1 MTTEDKT
8 PFGTQEENVSQE
20 PFGTQ
25 EGQTVQEPFGAQDEQ
40 TVQPPLEAQT
50 GQSVQEPF
58 GAQGGQTVQEPF
70 GAQGGQTVQEP
81 FGAQGWQTVQEPF
94 GAQNGQTAYEPFGAP
109 GAQGFQ
115 QSSPVEGPQAGGQ
128 EQFFQNQAPQV
139 ENNPFYQQ
147 GNPQAFQSQWN
158 VQPKPKRGWTK
169 IVVFSLLALLLGGL
183 IGGGAGY
190 FWGNSSKPQA
200 DAKRTKRLDR
210 ASEEAKKTKKGFI
223 TEKDEVVFTW
233 TLKDLAALSYSN
245 KDGYGLTADQIVD
258 TYGLATSVDYEKNG
272 MTLTW
277 DRAKNASHQNIY
289 FRFEKVDGNYYLKSV
304 EAFNLEEVYASED
317 DEVEDEYTSK
327 DHEMRTKEFK
337 DLKKGDK
344 ETGKGGTSLL
354 EVLKKHKQNVKIG
367 TETKST
373 ADGEEYDSTRVVAK
387 INLKVGDDYKTL
399 RFLAQ
404 PDGDF
409 LYIGPERF

>member
-8 PFGTQEENVSQE
+8 

-40 TVQPPLEAQT
+40 TVQQHLEAQT

-58 GAQGGQTVQEPF
+58 GAQGG
-70 GAQGGQTVQEP
+70 
-81 FGAQGWQTVQEPF
+81 QTVQEPF

-115 QSSPVEGPQAGGQ
+115 QASPVGRPQAGGQ

-158 VQPKPKRGWTK
+158 VQPKPKRGLTK
-169 IVVFSLLALLLGGL
+169 FVVFSLLALLLGGL

-200 DAKRTKRLDR
+200 DANRTKRLER
-210 ASEEAKKTKKGFI
+210 ANEEAKKIKNSFI
-223 TEKDEVVFTW
+223 TEKKEAVFTW
-233 TLKDLAALSYSN
+233 TLKDLGSLSYTN
-245 KDGYGLTADQIVD
+245 KDGYGLTADQIVE
-258 TYGLATSVDYEKNG
+258 TYGLASSVEYDKNSL
-272 MTLTW
+272 TLYW
-277 DRAKNASHQNIY
+277 DRAKNAEHQNVY
-289 FRFEKVDGNYYLKSV
+289 FRFEKVDGNYYLKTV
-304 EAFNLEEVYASED
+304 EAYDLEEFHA
-317 DEVEDEYTSK
+317 DEEDEDEETSA
-327 DHEMRTKEFK
+327 DYELSTKEFK
-337 DLKKGDK
+337 NLKTGDK
-344 ETGKGGTSLL
+344 KTGRGGTSLS
-354 EVLKKHKQNVKIG
+354 EVLKKRKSSAVRIG
-367 TETKST
+367 TETKAT
-373 ADGEEYDSTRVVAK
+373 ADGEEYDSTRVIATV
-387 INLKVGDDYKTL
+387 NFKVGDDYKTL

>member
-8 PFGTQEENVSQE
+8 

-50 GQSVQEPF
+50 E
-58 GAQGGQTVQEPF
+58 QTVQEPF
-70 GAQGGQTVQEP
+70 GAQGGQTVQ
-81 FGAQGWQTVQEPF
+81 GPF

-115 QSSPVEGPQAGGQ
+115 QASPVERPQAGGQ

-169 IVVFSLLALLLGGL
+169 FVVFSLLALLLGGL

-200 DAKRTKRLDR
+200 DANRTKRLER
-210 ASEEAKKTKKGFI
+210 ANEEAKKIKNSFI
-223 TEKDEVVFTW
+223 TEKKETVFTW
-233 TLKDLAALSYSN
+233 TLKDLGSLSYTN
-245 KDGYGLTADQIVD
+245 KDGYGLTADQIVE
-258 TYGLATSVDYEKNG
+258 TYGLASSVEYDKNSL
-272 MTLTW
+272 TLYW
-277 DRAKNASHQNIY
+277 DRAKNAEHQNVY
-289 FRFEKVDGNYYLKSV
+289 FRFEKVDGNYYLKTV
-304 EAFNLEEVYASED
+304 EAYDLEEFHA
-317 DEVEDEYTSK
+317 DEEDEDEETSA
-327 DHEMRTKEFK
+327 DYELSTKEFK
-337 DLKKGDK
+337 NLKTGDK
-344 ETGKGGTSLL
+344 KTGRGGTSLS
-354 EVLKKHKQNVKIG
+354 EVLKKRKSSAVRIG
-367 TETKST
+367 TETKAT
-373 ADGEEYDSTRVVAK
+373 ADGEEYDSTRVIATV
-387 INLKVGDDYKTL
+387 NFKVGDDYKTL

>member
-8 PFGTQEENVSQE
+8 

-25 EGQTVQEPFGAQDEQ
+25 EGQTVQEPFGAQEGQTVQEPFGAQNEQ

-58 GAQGGQTVQEPF
+58 GAQVG
-70 GAQGGQTVQEP
+70 
-81 FGAQGWQTVQEPF
+81 QTVQEPF

-109 GAQGFQ
+109 GAQAFQ

-128 EQFFQNQAPQV
+128 GQFFQNQAPQV

-147 GNPQAFQSQWN
+147 GNPQDFQSQWN

-169 IVVFSLLALLLGGL
+169 IVVFSLLALVLGGL

-200 DAKRTKRLDR
+200 DANRTKRLEL
-210 ASEEAKKTKKGFI
+210 ANEEAKKVKNSFI
-223 TEKDEVVFTW
+223 TEKKETVFTW
-233 TLKDLAALSYSN
+233 TLKDLATLSYTN
-245 KDGYGLTADQIVD
+245 KDGYGLTADQIVE
-258 TYGLATSVDYEKNG
+258 TYGLASSVEYDKNSL
-272 MTLTW
+272 TLYW
-277 DRAKNASHQNIY
+277 DRAKNAEHQNVY
-289 FRFEKVDGNYYLKSV
+289 FRFEKVDGNYYLKTV
-304 EAFNLEEVYASED
+304 EAFDLEEFYED
-317 DEVEDEYTSK
+317 DEDEDTSA
-327 DHEMRTKEFK
+327 DRELSTKEFK
-337 DLKKGDK
+337 NLKTGDK
-344 ETGKGGTSLL
+344 KTGEGGTSLS
-354 EVLKKHKQNVKIG
+354 EVLKKHKSNVVRIG
-367 TETKST
+367 TETKMT
-373 ADGEEYDSTRVVAK
+373 EDGEKYDSTRVIATV
-387 INLKVGDDYKTL
+387 NFKVGDDYKTL

-409 LYIGPERF
+409 LYIGPERY

>member
-25 EGQTVQEPFGAQDEQ
+25 EGQTVQEPFGAQEEQ
-40 TVQPPLEAQT
+40 TVQQPLEAQT
-50 GQSVQEPF
+50 GQN
-58 GAQGGQTVQEPF
+58 
-70 GAQGGQTVQEP
+70 
-81 FGAQGWQTVQEPF
+81 VQEPF
-94 GAQNGQTAYEPFGAP
+94 GAQNSQTAYEPFGAP
-109 GAQGFQ
+109 GAQAFQ
-115 QSSPVEGPQAGGQ
+115 QASPVEGPQAGGQ

-169 IVVFSLLALLLGGL
+169 FVVYSLLALLLGGL

-200 DAKRTKRLDR
+200 DANRTKRLER
-210 ASEEAKKTKKGFI
+210 ANEEAKKIKNSFI
-223 TEKDEVVFTW
+223 TDKKEAVFTW
-233 TLKDLAALSYSN
+233 TLKDLGSLSYTN

-258 TYGLATSVDYEKNG
+258 TYGLASSVEYDKNSL
-272 MTLTW
+272 TLYW
-277 DRAKNASHQNIY
+277 DRAKNAEHQNVY
-289 FRFEKVDGNYYLKSV
+289 FRFEKVDGNYYLKTV
-304 EAFNLEEVYASED
+304 EAYDLEEFYADEED
-317 DEVEDEYTSK
+317 DEDEDTSA
-327 DHEMRTKEFK
+327 DRELSTKEFK
-337 DLKKGDK
+337 NLKTGDK
-344 ETGKGGTSLL
+344 KTGKGGTSLS
-354 EVLKKHKQNVKIG
+354 EVLKKRKSSAVRIG
-367 TETKST
+367 TETKAT
-373 ADGEEYDSTRVVAK
+373 ADGEEYDSTRVIATV
-387 INLKVGDDYKTL
+387 NFKVGDDYETL

-409 LYIGPERF
+409 LYIGPERY

>member
-8 PFGTQEENVSQE
+8 

-25 EGQTVQEPFGAQDEQ
+25 EGQTVQEPFGTQAEQ

-58 GAQGGQTVQEPF
+58 GVQGGQTVQEPF
-70 GAQGGQTVQEP
+70 GVQD
-81 FGAQGWQTVQEPF
+81 
-94 GAQNGQTAYEPFGAP
+94 GQTAYEPFGVQ
-109 GAQGFQ
+109 GAQAFQ
-115 QSSPVEGPQAGGQ
+115 QYSPVEGPQAVGQ
-128 EQFFQNQAPQV
+128 EQYFQNQAPQV

-147 GNPQAFQSQWN
+147 GSPQAFQSQWN

-169 IVVFSLLALLLGGL
+169 IVAFSLLALVLGGL

-210 ASEEAKKTKKGFI
+210 ASEEAKKTKKGFT

-233 TLKDLAALSYSN
+233 TLKDLATLSYSN

-258 TYGLATSVDYEKNG
+258 TYGLATSVEYEKKG

-289 FRFEKVDGNYYLKSV
+289 FKFEKVDGNYYLKSV

-317 DEVEDEYTSK
+317 DEDEDTSNER
-327 DHEMRTKEFK
+327 EMSTKEFK

-344 ETGKGGTSLL
+344 KTGKGGTSLL
-354 EVLKKHKQNVKIG
+354 EVLKKHKQNVQIG
-367 TETKST
+367 TETKIT

>member
-25 EGQTVQEPFGAQDEQ
+25 EGQTVQEPFGAQEEQ
-40 TVQPPLEAQT
+40 TVQQPLEAQT
-50 GQSVQEPF
+50 
-58 GAQGGQTVQEPF
+58 GQTVQEPF

-81 FGAQGWQTVQEPF
+81 FGAQ
-94 GAQNGQTAYEPFGAP
+94 NSQTAYEPFGAP
-109 GAQGFQ
+109 GAQAFQ

-128 EQFFQNQAPQV
+128 GQFFQNQAPQV

-169 IVVFSLLALLLGGL
+169 IVVFSLLALVLGGL

-200 DAKRTKRLDR
+200 DANRTKRLEL
-210 ASEEAKKTKKGFI
+210 ANEEARKVKNSFI
-223 TEKDEVVFTW
+223 TEKKETVFTW
-233 TLKDLAALSYSN
+233 TLKDLATLSYTN
-245 KDGYGLTADQIVD
+245 KDGYGLTADQIVE
-258 TYGLATSVDYEKNG
+258 TYGLASSVEYDKNSL
-272 MTLTW
+272 TLYW
-277 DRAKNASHQNIY
+277 DRAKNAEHQNVY
-289 FRFEKVDGNYYLKSV
+289 FRFEKVDGNYYLKTV
-304 EAFNLEEVYASED
+304 EAFDLEEFYAD
-317 DEVEDEYTSK
+317 DEDEDTSA
-327 DHEMRTKEFK
+327 DRELSTKEFK
-337 DLKKGDK
+337 NLKTGDK
-344 ETGKGGTSLL
+344 KTGEGGTSLS
-354 EVLKKHKQNVKIG
+354 EVLKKHKSNVVRIG
-367 TETKST
+367 TETKMT
-373 ADGEEYDSTRVVAK
+373 EDGEKYDSTRVIATV
-387 INLKVGDDYKTL
+387 NFKVGDDYKTL

-409 LYIGPERF
+409 LYIGPERY

>member
-25 EGQTVQEPFGAQDEQ
+25 EGQTVQEPFGAQEEQ
-40 TVQPPLEAQT
+40 TVQQPLEAQT
-50 GQSVQEPF
+50 GQN
-58 GAQGGQTVQEPF
+58 
-70 GAQGGQTVQEP
+70 
-81 FGAQGWQTVQEPF
+81 VQEPF
-94 GAQNGQTAYEPFGAP
+94 GAQNSQTAYEPFGAP
-109 GAQGFQ
+109 GAQAFQ
-115 QSSPVEGPQAGGQ
+115 QASPVEGPQAGGQ

-169 IVVFSLLALLLGGL
+169 IVVFSLLALVLGGL

-200 DAKRTKRLDR
+200 DANRTKRLER
-210 ASEEAKKTKKGFI
+210 ANEEAKKIKNSFI
-223 TEKDEVVFTW
+223 TDKKEAVFTW
-233 TLKDLAALSYSN
+233 TLKDLGSLSYTN

-258 TYGLATSVDYEKNG
+258 TYGLASSVEYDKNSL
-272 MTLTW
+272 TLYW
-277 DRAKNASHQNIY
+277 DRAKNAEHQNVY
-289 FRFEKVDGNYYLKSV
+289 FRFEKVDGNYYLKTV
-304 EAFNLEEVYASED
+304 EAYDLEEFYADEED
-317 DEVEDEYTSK
+317 DEDEDTSA
-327 DHEMRTKEFK
+327 DRELSTKEFK
-337 DLKKGDK
+337 NLKTGDK
-344 ETGKGGTSLL
+344 KTGKGGTSLS
-354 EVLKKHKQNVKIG
+354 EVLKKRKSSAVRIG
-367 TETKST
+367 TETKAT
-373 ADGEEYDSTRVVAK
+373 ADGEEYDSTRVIATV
-387 INLKVGDDYKTL
+387 NFKVGDDYKTL

>member
-8 PFGTQEENVSQE
+8 

-25 EGQTVQEPFGAQDEQ
+25 EGQTVQEPFGAQEGQTVQEPFGAQNEQ

-70 GAQGGQTVQEP
+70 GAQT
-81 FGAQGWQTVQEPF
+81 
-94 GAQNGQTAYEPFGAP
+94 GQTAYEPFGAP
-109 GAQGFQ
+109 GAQAFQ

-128 EQFFQNQAPQV
+128 GQFFQNQAPQV

-147 GNPQAFQSQWN
+147 GNPQDFQSQWN

-169 IVVFSLLALLLGGL
+169 IVVFSLLALVLGGL

-200 DAKRTKRLDR
+200 DANRTKRLEL
-210 ASEEAKKTKKGFI
+210 ANEEAKKVKNSFI
-223 TEKDEVVFTW
+223 TEKKETVFTW
-233 TLKDLAALSYSN
+233 TLKDLATLSYTN
-245 KDGYGLTADQIVD
+245 KDGYGLTADQIVE
-258 TYGLATSVDYEKNG
+258 TYGLASSVEYDKNSL
-272 MTLTW
+272 TLYW
-277 DRAKNASHQNIY
+277 DRAKNAEHQNVY
-289 FRFEKVDGNYYLKSV
+289 FRFEKVDGNYYLKTV
-304 EAFNLEEVYASED
+304 EAFDLEEFYED
-317 DEVEDEYTSK
+317 DEDEDTSA
-327 DHEMRTKEFK
+327 DRELSTKEFK
-337 DLKKGDK
+337 NLKTGDK
-344 ETGKGGTSLL
+344 KTGEGGTSLS
-354 EVLKKHKQNVKIG
+354 EVLKKHKSNVVRIG
-367 TETKST
+367 TETKMT
-373 ADGEEYDSTRVVAK
+373 EDGEKYDSTRVIATV
-387 INLKVGDDYKTL
+387 NFKVGDDYKTL

-409 LYIGPERF
+409 LYIGPERY

>member
-25 EGQTVQEPFGAQDEQ
+25 EGQTVQEPFGAQEEQ
-40 TVQPPLEAQT
+40 TVQQPLEAQT
-50 GQSVQEPF
+50 
-58 GAQGGQTVQEPF
+58 GQTVQEPF
-70 GAQGGQTVQEP
+70 GAQT
-81 FGAQGWQTVQEPF
+81 
-94 GAQNGQTAYEPFGAP
+94 GQTAYEPFGAP
-109 GAQGFQ
+109 GAQAFQ

-128 EQFFQNQAPQV
+128 GQFFQNQAPQV

-190 FWGNSSKPQA
+190 FWGHSSKPQA
-200 DAKRTKRLDR
+200 DANRTKRLEL
-210 ASEEAKKTKKGFI
+210 ANEEAKKVKNSFI
-223 TEKDEVVFTW
+223 TEKKETVFTW
-233 TLKDLAALSYSN
+233 TLKDLATLSYTN
-245 KDGYGLTADQIVD
+245 KDGYGLTADQIVE
-258 TYGLATSVDYEKNG
+258 TYGLASSVEYEKKG

-317 DEVEDEYTSK
+317 DEDEDTST
-327 DHEMRTKEFK
+327 DREMSTKEFK

-344 ETGKGGTSLL
+344 KTGKGGTSLL
-354 EVLKKHKQNVKIG
+354 EVLKKHKQNVQIG
-367 TETKST
+367 TETKIT

>member
-8 PFGTQEENVSQE
+8 

-70 GAQGGQTVQEP
+70 GAQ
-81 FGAQGWQTVQEPF
+81 
-94 GAQNGQTAYEPFGAP
+94 NGQTAYEPFGAP
-109 GAQGFQ
+109 GAQAFQ
-115 QSSPVEGPQAGGQ
+115 QASPVEGPQGGGQ
-128 EQFFQNQAPQV
+128 GQFFQNQAPQV

-169 IVVFSLLALLLGGL
+169 FVVFSLLALLLGGL

-200 DAKRTKRLDR
+200 DANRTKRLER
-210 ASEEAKKTKKGFI
+210 ANEEAKKVKNSFI
-223 TEKDEVVFTW
+223 TEKKETVFTW
-233 TLKDLAALSYSN
+233 TLKDLATLSYTN
-245 KDGYGLTADQIVD
+245 KDGYGLTADQIVE
-258 TYGLATSVDYEKNG
+258 TYGLASSVEYDKNSL
-272 MTLTW
+272 TLYW
-277 DRAKNASHQNIY
+277 DRAKNAEHQNVY
-289 FRFEKVDGNYYLKSV
+289 FRFEKVDGNYYLKTV
-304 EAFNLEEVYASED
+304 EAYDLQEFYADED
-317 DEVEDEYTSK
+317 DEDEDTSA
-327 DHEMRTKEFK
+327 DRELSTKEFK
-337 DLKKGDK
+337 NLKTGDK
-344 ETGKGGTSLL
+344 KTGEGGTSLS
-354 EVLKKHKQNVKIG
+354 EILKKHKLSVVRIG
-367 TETKST
+367 TETKMT
-373 ADGEEYDSTRVVAK
+373 EDGEKYDSTRVIATVSF
-387 INLKVGDDYKTL
+387 KVGDDYKTL
-399 RFLAQ
+399 RFVAQ

-409 LYIGPERF
+409 LYIGPERY

>member
-25 EGQTVQEPFGAQDEQ
+25 EGQTVQEPFGAQEEQ
-40 TVQPPLEAQT
+40 TVQQPLEAQT
-50 GQSVQEPF
+50 
-58 GAQGGQTVQEPF
+58 GQTVQEPF
-70 GAQGGQTVQEP
+70 GAQT
-81 FGAQGWQTVQEPF
+81 
-94 GAQNGQTAYEPFGAP
+94 GQTAYEPFGAP
-109 GAQGFQ
+109 GAQAFQ

-128 EQFFQNQAPQV
+128 GQFFQNQAPQV

-169 IVVFSLLALLLGGL
+169 FVVFSLLALLLGGL

-327 DHEMRTKEFK
+327 DHEMSTKEFK

-367 TETKST
+367 TETKFT

>member
-8 PFGTQEENVSQE
+8 PFGTQEGQTVQE

-25 EGQTVQEPFGAQDEQ
+25 EGQTVQEPFGAQAEQ
-40 TVQPPLEAQT
+40 TVHPPLEAQT

-58 GAQGGQTVQEPF
+58 GAQGGQTVQ
-70 GAQGGQTVQEP
+70 G
-81 FGAQGWQTVQEPF
+81 PF

-109 GAQGFQ
+109 GAQAFQ

-128 EQFFQNQAPQV
+128 GQFFQNQAPQV

-169 IVVFSLLALLLGGL
+169 IVVFSLLALVLGGL

-200 DAKRTKRLDR
+200 DANRTKRLEL
-210 ASEEAKKTKKGFI
+210 ANEEAKKVKNSFI
-223 TEKDEVVFTW
+223 TEKKETVFTW
-233 TLKDLAALSYSN
+233 TLKDLATLSYTN
-245 KDGYGLTADQIVD
+245 KDGYGLTADQIVE
-258 TYGLATSVDYEKNG
+258 TYGLASSVEYDKNSL
-272 MTLTW
+272 TLYW
-277 DRAKNASHQNIY
+277 DRAKNAEHQNVY
-289 FRFEKVDGNYYLKSV
+289 FRFEKVDGNYYLKTV
-304 EAFNLEEVYASED
+304 EAFDLEEFYADEED
-317 DEVEDEYTSK
+317 DEDTSA
-327 DHEMRTKEFK
+327 DRELSTKEFK
-337 DLKKGDK
+337 NLKTGDK
-344 ETGKGGTSLL
+344 KTGEGGTSLS
-354 EVLKKHKQNVKIG
+354 EVLKKHKSNVVRIG
-367 TETKST
+367 TETKMT
-373 ADGEEYDSTRVVAK
+373 EDGEKYDSTRVIATV
-387 INLKVGDDYKTL
+387 NFKVGDDYKTL

-409 LYIGPERF
+409 LYIGPERY

>member
-25 EGQTVQEPFGAQDEQ
+25 EGQTVQEPFGAQEEQ
-40 TVQPPLEAQT
+40 TVQQPLEAQT
-50 GQSVQEPF
+50 GQN
-58 GAQGGQTVQEPF
+58 
-70 GAQGGQTVQEP
+70 
-81 FGAQGWQTVQEPF
+81 VQEPF
-94 GAQNGQTAYEPFGAP
+94 GAQNSQTAYEPFGAP
-109 GAQGFQ
+109 GAQAFQ
-115 QSSPVEGPQAGGQ
+115 QASPVEGPQAEGQ
-128 EQFFQNQAPQV
+128 EHFFQNQAPQV

-169 IVVFSLLALLLGGL
+169 FVVFSLLALLLGGL

-200 DAKRTKRLDR
+200 DANRTKRLER
-210 ASEEAKKTKKGFI
+210 ANEEAKKIKNSFI
-223 TEKDEVVFTW
+223 TDKKEAVFTW
-233 TLKDLAALSYSN
+233 TLKDLGSLSYTN

-258 TYGLATSVDYEKNG
+258 TYGLASSVEYDKNSL
-272 MTLTW
+272 TLYW
-277 DRAKNASHQNIY
+277 DRAKNAEHQNVY
-289 FRFEKVDGNYYLKSV
+289 FRFEKVDGNYYLKTV
-304 EAFNLEEVYASED
+304 EAYDLEEFHA
-317 DEVEDEYTSK
+317 DEEDEDEDEDKETSA
-327 DHEMRTKEFK
+327 DYELSTKEFK
-337 DLKKGDK
+337 NLKTGDK
-344 ETGKGGTSLL
+344 KTGKGGTSLS
-354 EVLKKHKQNVKIG
+354 EVLKKRKSSAVRIG
-367 TETKST
+367 TETKTT
-373 ADGEEYDSTRVVAK
+373 ADGEEYDSTRVIATV
-387 INLKVGDDYKTL
+387 NFKVGDDYKTL

>member
-8 PFGTQEENVSQE
+8 

-25 EGQTVQEPFGAQDEQ
+25 EGQTVQEPFGAQEGQTVQEPFGAQNEQ

-70 GAQGGQTVQEP
+70 GAQ
-81 FGAQGWQTVQEPF
+81 
-94 GAQNGQTAYEPFGAP
+94 NGQTAYEPFGAP
-109 GAQGFQ
+109 GAQAFQ

-128 EQFFQNQAPQV
+128 GQFFQNQAPQV

-169 IVVFSLLALLLGGL
+169 IVVFSLLALVLGGL

-200 DAKRTKRLDR
+200 DANRTKRLEL
-210 ASEEAKKTKKGFI
+210 ANEEARKVKNSFI
-223 TEKDEVVFTW
+223 TEKKETVFTW
-233 TLKDLAALSYSN
+233 TLKDLATLSYTN
-245 KDGYGLTADQIVD
+245 KDGYGLTADQIVE
-258 TYGLATSVDYEKNG
+258 TYGLASSVEYDKNSL
-272 MTLTW
+272 TLYW
-277 DRAKNASHQNIY
+277 DRAKNAEHQNVY
-289 FRFEKVDGNYYLKSV
+289 FRFEKVDGNYYLKTV
-304 EAFNLEEVYASED
+304 EAFDLEEFYAD
-317 DEVEDEYTSK
+317 DEDEDTSA
-327 DHEMRTKEFK
+327 DRELSTKEFK
-337 DLKKGDK
+337 NLKTGDK
-344 ETGKGGTSLL
+344 KTGEGGTSLS
-354 EVLKKHKQNVKIG
+354 EVLKKHKSNVVRIG
-367 TETKST
+367 TETKMT
-373 ADGEEYDSTRVVAK
+373 EDGEKYDSTRVIATV
-387 INLKVGDDYKTL
+387 NFKVGDDYKTL

-409 LYIGPERF
+409 LYIGPERY

>member
-25 EGQTVQEPFGAQDEQ
+25 EGQTVQGPFGAQEEQ
-40 TVQPPLEAQT
+40 TVQQPLEAQT
-50 GQSVQEPF
+50 GQN
-58 GAQGGQTVQEPF
+58 
-70 GAQGGQTVQEP
+70 
-81 FGAQGWQTVQEPF
+81 VQEPF
-94 GAQNGQTAYEPFGAP
+94 GAQNSQTAYEPFGAP
-109 GAQGFQ
+109 GAQAFQ
-115 QSSPVEGPQAGGQ
+115 QASPVEGPQAGGQ

-139 ENNPFYQQ
+139 ENNLFYQQ

-169 IVVFSLLALLLGGL
+169 FVVFSLLALLLGGL

-200 DAKRTKRLDR
+200 DANRTKRLER
-210 ASEEAKKTKKGFI
+210 ANEEAKKIKNSFI
-223 TEKDEVVFTW
+223 TDKKEAVFTW
-233 TLKDLAALSYSN
+233 TLKDLGSLSYTN
-245 KDGYGLTADQIVD
+245 KDGYGLTADQIVE
-258 TYGLATSVDYEKNG
+258 TYGLASSVEYDKNSL
-272 MTLTW
+272 TLYW
-277 DRAKNASHQNIY
+277 DRAKNAEHQNVY
-289 FRFEKVDGNYYLKSV
+289 FRFEKVDGNYYLKTV
-304 EAFNLEEVYASED
+304 EAFDLEEFYADEED
-317 DEVEDEYTSK
+317 DEDEDTSK
-327 DHEMRTKEFK
+327 DREMSTKEFK

-354 EVLKKHKQNVKIG
+354 EVLKKHKTSVKIG
-367 TETKST
+367 TETKIT
-373 ADGEEYDSTRVVAK
+373 ADGEEYDSTRVIAR

>member
-25 EGQTVQEPFGAQDEQ
+25 EGQTVQEPFGAQEEQ
-40 TVQPPLEAQT
+40 TVQQPLEAQT
-50 GQSVQEPF
+50 G
-58 GAQGGQTVQEPF
+58 
-70 GAQGGQTVQEP
+70 
-81 FGAQGWQTVQEPF
+81 QTVQEPF

-109 GAQGFQ
+109 GAQAFQ
-115 QSSPVEGPQAGGQ
+115 QASPVEGPQAGGQ

-169 IVVFSLLALLLGGL
+169 FVVFSLLALLLGGL

-200 DAKRTKRLDR
+200 DANRTKRLER
-210 ASEEAKKTKKGFI
+210 ANEEAKKIKNSFI
-223 TEKDEVVFTW
+223 TDKKEAVFTW
-233 TLKDLAALSYSN
+233 TLKDLGSLSYTN
-245 KDGYGLTADQIVD
+245 KDGYGLTADQIVE
-258 TYGLATSVDYEKNG
+258 TYGLASSVEYDKNSL
-272 MTLTW
+272 TLYW
-277 DRAKNASHQNIY
+277 DRAKNAEHQNVY
-289 FRFEKVDGNYYLKSV
+289 FRFEKVDGNYYLKTV
-304 EAFNLEEVYASED
+304 EAFDLEEFYADEED
-317 DEVEDEYTSK
+317 DEDTSA
-327 DHEMRTKEFK
+327 DRELSTKEFK
-337 DLKKGDK
+337 NLKTGDK
-344 ETGKGGTSLL
+344 KTGKGGTSLS
-354 EVLKKHKQNVKIG
+354 EVLKKRKSSAVRIG
-367 TETKST
+367 TETKAT
-373 ADGEEYDSTRVVAK
+373 AEGEEYDSTRVIATV
-387 INLKVGDDYKTL
+387 NFKVGDDYKTL

>member
-25 EGQTVQEPFGAQDEQ
+25 EGQTVQEPFGAQEEQ
-40 TVQPPLEAQT
+40 TVQQPLEAQT
-50 GQSVQEPF
+50 
-58 GAQGGQTVQEPF
+58 GQTVQEPF
-70 GAQGGQTVQEP
+70 GAQ
-81 FGAQGWQTVQEPF
+81 
-94 GAQNGQTAYEPFGAP
+94 NSQTAYEPFGAP
-109 GAQGFQ
+109 GAQAFQ
-115 QSSPVEGPQAGGQ
+115 QASPVEGPQAEGQ

-169 IVVFSLLALLLGGL
+169 FVVFSLLALLLGGL

-200 DAKRTKRLDR
+200 DANRTKRLER
-210 ASEEAKKTKKGFI
+210 ANEEAKKIKNSFI
-223 TEKDEVVFTW
+223 TDKKEAVFTW

-258 TYGLATSVDYEKNG
+258 TYGLATSVEYEKKG

-317 DEVEDEYTSK
+317 DEDEDTSNER
-327 DHEMRTKEFK
+327 EMSTKEFK

-344 ETGKGGTSLL
+344 KTGKGGTSLL
-354 EVLKKHKQNVKIG
+354 EVLKKHKQNVQIG
-367 TETKST
+367 TETKIT

>member
-25 EGQTVQEPFGAQDEQ
+25 EGQTVQEPFGAQEEQ
-40 TVQPPLEAQT
+40 TVQQPLEAQT
-50 GQSVQEPF
+50 
-58 GAQGGQTVQEPF
+58 GQTVQEPF
-70 GAQGGQTVQEP
+70 GAQ
-81 FGAQGWQTVQEPF
+81 
-94 GAQNGQTAYEPFGAP
+94 NSQTAYEPFGAP
-109 GAQGFQ
+109 GAQAFQ
-115 QSSPVEGPQAGGQ
+115 QASPVEGPQAGGQ

-169 IVVFSLLALLLGGL
+169 FVVFSLLALLLGGL

-200 DAKRTKRLDR
+200 DANRTKRLER
-210 ASEEAKKTKKGFI
+210 ANEEAKKIKNSFI
-223 TEKDEVVFTW
+223 TEKDEVIFTW

-245 KDGYGLTADQIVD
+245 KDGYGLTADQIVE
-258 TYGLATSVDYEKNG
+258 TYGLATSVDYEKKG

-277 DRAKNASHQNIY
+277 DRAKNASHQNVY
-289 FRFEKVDGNYYLKSV
+289 FKFEKVDGNYYLKSV

-317 DEVEDEYTSK
+317 DEDEDTST
-327 DHEMRTKEFK
+327 DREMSTKEFK

-344 ETGKGGTSLL
+344 KTGKGGTSLL
-354 EVLKKHKQNVKIG
+354 EVLKKHKQNVQIG
-367 TETKST
+367 TETKIT

>member
-8 PFGTQEENVSQE
+8 PFGTQEGQTVQE

-25 EGQTVQEPFGAQDEQ
+25 EGQTVQEPFGAQAEQ
-40 TVQPPLEAQT
+40 TVHPPLEAQT

-70 GAQGGQTVQEP
+70 GAQ
-81 FGAQGWQTVQEPF
+81 
-94 GAQNGQTAYEPFGAP
+94 NGQTAYEPFGAP
-109 GAQGFQ
+109 GAQAFQ

-128 EQFFQNQAPQV
+128 GQFFQNQAPQV

-169 IVVFSLLALLLGGL
+169 FVVFSLLALVLGGL

-200 DAKRTKRLDR
+200 DANRTKRLEL
-210 ASEEAKKTKKGFI
+210 ANEEAKKIKNSFI
-223 TEKDEVVFTW
+223 TEKKETVFTW
-233 TLKDLAALSYSN
+233 TLKDLATLSYTN
-245 KDGYGLTADQIVD
+245 KDGYGLTADQIVE
-258 TYGLATSVDYEKNG
+258 TYGLASSVEYDKNSL
-272 MTLTW
+272 TLYW
-277 DRAKNASHQNIY
+277 DRAKNASHQNVY
-289 FRFEKVDGNYYLKSV
+289 FRFEKVDGNYYLKTV
-304 EAFNLEEVYASED
+304 EAFDLEEFYAD
-317 DEVEDEYTSK
+317 DEDEDTSA
-327 DHEMRTKEFK
+327 DRELSTKEFK
-337 DLKKGDK
+337 NLKTGDK
-344 ETGKGGTSLL
+344 KTGEGGTSLS
-354 EVLKKHKQNVKIG
+354 EVLKKHKSNVVRIG
-367 TETKST
+367 TETKMT
-373 ADGEEYDSTRVVAK
+373 EDGEKYDSTRVIATV
-387 INLKVGDDYKTL
+387 NFKVGDDYKTL

-409 LYIGPERF
+409 LYIGPERY

>member
-25 EGQTVQEPFGAQDEQ
+25 EGQTVQEPFGAQEEQ
-40 TVQPPLEAQT
+40 TVQQPLEAQT
-50 GQSVQEPF
+50 
-58 GAQGGQTVQEPF
+58 GQTVQEPF
-70 GAQGGQTVQEP
+70 GAQ
-81 FGAQGWQTVQEPF
+81 
-94 GAQNGQTAYEPFGAP
+94 NSQTAYEPFGAP
-109 GAQGFQ
+109 GAQAFQ
-115 QSSPVEGPQAGGQ
+115 QASPVEGPQAEGQ
-128 EQFFQNQAPQV
+128 EHFFQNQAPQV

-169 IVVFSLLALLLGGL
+169 FVVFSLLALLLGGL

-200 DAKRTKRLDR
+200 DANRTKRLER
-210 ASEEAKKTKKGFI
+210 ANEEAKKIKNSFI
-223 TEKDEVVFTW
+223 TDKKEAVFTW
-233 TLKDLAALSYSN
+233 TLKDLGSLSYTN

-258 TYGLATSVDYEKNG
+258 TYGLASSVEYDKNSL
-272 MTLTW
+272 TLYW
-277 DRAKNASHQNIY
+277 DRAKNAEHQNVY
-289 FRFEKVDGNYYLKSV
+289 FRFEKVDGNYYLKTV
-304 EAFNLEEVYASED
+304 EAYDLEEFYADEED
-317 DEVEDEYTSK
+317 DEDEDTSA
-327 DHEMRTKEFK
+327 DRELSTKEFK
-337 DLKKGDK
+337 NLKTGDK
-344 ETGKGGTSLL
+344 KTGKGGTSLS
-354 EVLKKHKQNVKIG
+354 EVLKKRKSSAVRIG
-367 TETKST
+367 TETKTT
-373 ADGEEYDSTRVVAK
+373 ADGEEYDSTRVIATV
-387 INLKVGDDYKTL
+387 NFKVGDDYKTL

>member
-25 EGQTVQEPFGAQDEQ
+25 EGQTVQEPFGAQEEQ
-40 TVQPPLEAQT
+40 TVQQPLEAQT
-50 GQSVQEPF
+50 GQN
-58 GAQGGQTVQEPF
+58 
-70 GAQGGQTVQEP
+70 
-81 FGAQGWQTVQEPF
+81 VQEPF
-94 GAQNGQTAYEPFGAP
+94 GAQNSQTAYEPFGAP
-109 GAQGFQ
+109 GAQAFQ
-115 QSSPVEGPQAGGQ
+115 QASPVEGPQAGGQ

-169 IVVFSLLALLLGGL
+169 FVVFSLLALLLGGL

-200 DAKRTKRLDR
+200 DANRTKRLER
-210 ASEEAKKTKKGFI
+210 ANEEAKKIKNSFI
-223 TEKDEVVFTW
+223 TDKKEAVFTW
-233 TLKDLAALSYSN
+233 TLKDLGSLSYTN
-245 KDGYGLTADQIVD
+245 KDGYGLTADQIVE
-258 TYGLATSVDYEKNG
+258 TYGLASSVEYDKNSL
-272 MTLTW
+272 TLYW
-277 DRAKNASHQNIY
+277 DRAKNAEHQNVY
-289 FRFEKVDGNYYLKSV
+289 FRFEKVDGNYYLKTV
-304 EAFNLEEVYASED
+304 EAFDLEEFYADEED
-317 DEVEDEYTSK
+317 DEDEDTSA
-327 DHEMRTKEFK
+327 DRELSTKEFK
-337 DLKKGDK
+337 NLKTGDK
-344 ETGKGGTSLL
+344 KTGKGGTSLS
-354 EVLKKHKQNVKIG
+354 EVLKKRKSSAVRIG
-367 TETKST
+367 TETKTT
-373 ADGEEYDSTRVVAK
+373 ADGEEYDSTRVIATV
-387 INLKVGDDYKTL
+387 NFKVGDDYKTL

>member
-25 EGQTVQEPFGAQDEQ
+25 EGQTAQEPFGAQEEQ
-40 TVQPPLEAQT
+40 TVQQPLGAQT
-50 GQSVQEPF
+50 G
-58 GAQGGQTVQEPF
+58 
-70 GAQGGQTVQEP
+70 
-81 FGAQGWQTVQEPF
+81 QTVQEPF

-109 GAQGFQ
+109 GAQAFQ
-115 QSSPVEGPQAGGQ
+115 QASPVEGPQAGGQ

-169 IVVFSLLALLLGGL
+169 FVVFSLLALLLGGL

-200 DAKRTKRLDR
+200 DANRTKRLEL
-210 ASEEAKKTKKGFI
+210 ANEEAKKIKNSFI
-223 TEKDEVVFTW
+223 TEKKETVFTW
-233 TLKDLAALSYSN
+233 TLKDLASLSYTN
-245 KDGYGLTADQIVD
+245 KDGYGLTADQIVE
-258 TYGLATSVDYEKNG
+258 TYGLASSVEYDKNSL
-272 MTLTW
+272 TLSW
-277 DRAKNASHQNIY
+277 DRAKNASHQNVY
-289 FRFEKVDGNYYLKSV
+289 FRFEKVDGNYYLKTV
-304 EAFNLEEVYASED
+304 EAFDLEEFYADEED
-317 DEVEDEYTSK
+317 DEDTSA
-327 DHEMRTKEFK
+327 DRELSTKEFK
-337 DLKKGDK
+337 NLKTGDK
-344 ETGKGGTSLL
+344 KTGKGGTSLS
-354 EVLKKHKQNVKIG
+354 EVLKKRKSSAVRIG
-367 TETKST
+367 TETKAT
-373 ADGEEYDSTRVVAK
+373 ADGEEYDSTRVIATV
-387 INLKVGDDYKTL
+387 NFKVGDDYKTL

>member
-8 PFGTQEENVSQE
+8 

-25 EGQTVQEPFGAQDEQ
+25 EGQTVQEPFGAQEGQTVQEPFGAQNEQ

-50 GQSVQEPF
+50 GQ
-58 GAQGGQTVQEPF
+58 TVQEPF
-70 GAQGGQTVQEP
+70 GAQGGQAAQEP
-81 FGAQGWQTVQEPF
+81 LEDSMGQNFQDPF
-94 GAQNGQTAYEPFGAP
+94 GVQNGQTAYEPFGAP

-115 QSSPVEGPQAGGQ
+115 QSS
-128 EQFFQNQAPQV
+128 
-139 ENNPFYQQ
+139 FYQQ

-158 VQPKPKRGWTK
+158 VQPKPKSGWTNF
-169 IVVFSLLALLLGGL
+169 IVFSILALFLGGL

-190 FWGNSSKPQA
+190 FWGHSSKPQA

-210 ASEEAKKTKKGFI
+210 ASEEAKKTKTGFI
-223 TEKDEVVFTW
+223 TEKDEVIYTW

-245 KDGYGLTADQIVD
+245 KDGYGLTADQIVE
-258 TYGLATSVDYEKNG
+258 TYGLATSVDYEKKG

-277 DRAKNASHQNIY
+277 DRAKNASHQNVY
-289 FRFEKVDGNYYLKSV
+289 FKFEKVDGNYYLKSV

-317 DEVEDEYTSK
+317 DEDEDTST
-327 DHEMRTKEFK
+327 DREMSTKEFK

-344 ETGKGGTSLL
+344 KTGKGGTSLL
-354 EVLKKHKQNVKIG
+354 EVLKKHKQNVQIG
-367 TETKST
+367 TETKIT

>member
-25 EGQTVQEPFGAQDEQ
+25 EGQTVQEPFGAQEEQ
-40 TVQPPLEAQT
+40 TVQQPLEAQT
-50 GQSVQEPF
+50 G
-58 GAQGGQTVQEPF
+58 
-70 GAQGGQTVQEP
+70 
-81 FGAQGWQTVQEPF
+81 QTVQEPF

-109 GAQGFQ
+109 GAQAFQ
-115 QSSPVEGPQAGGQ
+115 QASPVEGPQAGGQ

-169 IVVFSLLALLLGGL
+169 FVVFSLLALLLGGL

-200 DAKRTKRLDR
+200 DANRTKRLER
-210 ASEEAKKTKKGFI
+210 ANEEAKKIKNSFI
-223 TEKDEVVFTW
+223 TEKKETVFTW
-233 TLKDLAALSYSN
+233 TLKDLGSLSYTN

-258 TYGLATSVDYEKNG
+258 TYGLASSVEYDKNSL
-272 MTLTW
+272 TLYW
-277 DRAKNASHQNIY
+277 DRAKNAEHQNVY
-289 FRFEKVDGNYYLKSV
+289 FRFEKVDGNYYLKTV
-304 EAFNLEEVYASED
+304 EAFDLEEFYADEED
-317 DEVEDEYTSK
+317 DEDTSA
-327 DHEMRTKEFK
+327 DRELSTKEFK
-337 DLKKGDK
+337 NLKTGDK
-344 ETGKGGTSLL
+344 KTGKGGTSLS
-354 EVLKKHKQNVKIG
+354 EVLKKRKSSAVRIG
-367 TETKST
+367 TETKTT
-373 ADGEEYDSTRVVAK
+373 ADGEEYDSTRVIATV
-387 INLKVGDDYKTL
+387 NFKVGDDYKTL

>member
-8 PFGTQEENVSQE
+8 

-50 GQSVQEPF
+50 GQSVQEPI
-58 GAQGGQTVQEPF
+58 GAQGG
-70 GAQGGQTVQEP
+70 
-81 FGAQGWQTVQEPF
+81 QTVQEPF

-109 GAQGFQ
+109 GAQAFQ

-128 EQFFQNQAPQV
+128 GQFFQNQAPQV

-169 IVVFSLLALLLGGL
+169 IVVFSLLALVLGGL

-200 DAKRTKRLDR
+200 DANRTKRLEL
-210 ASEEAKKTKKGFI
+210 ANEEAKKVKNSFI
-223 TEKDEVVFTW
+223 TEKKETVFTW
-233 TLKDLAALSYSN
+233 TLKDLATLSYTN
-245 KDGYGLTADQIVD
+245 KDGYGLTADQIVE
-258 TYGLATSVDYEKNG
+258 TYGLASSVEYDKNSL
-272 MTLTW
+272 TLYW
-277 DRAKNASHQNIY
+277 DRAKNAEHQNVY
-289 FRFEKVDGNYYLKSV
+289 FRFEKVDGNYYLKTV
-304 EAFNLEEVYASED
+304 EAFDLEEFYAD
-317 DEVEDEYTSK
+317 DEDEDTSA
-327 DHEMRTKEFK
+327 DRELSTKEFK
-337 DLKKGDK
+337 NLKTGDK
-344 ETGKGGTSLL
+344 KTGEGGTSLS
-354 EVLKKHKQNVKIG
+354 EVLKKHKSNVVRIG
-367 TETKST
+367 TETKMT
-373 ADGEEYDSTRVVAK
+373 EDGEKYDSTRVIATV
-387 INLKVGDDYKTL
+387 NFKVGDDYKTL

-409 LYIGPERF
+409 LYIGPELY

>member
-25 EGQTVQEPFGAQDEQ
+25 EGQTAQEPFGAQEEQ
-40 TVQPPLEAQT
+40 TVQQPLGAQT
-50 GQSVQEPF
+50 G
-58 GAQGGQTVQEPF
+58 
-70 GAQGGQTVQEP
+70 
-81 FGAQGWQTVQEPF
+81 QTVQEPF

-109 GAQGFQ
+109 GAQAFQ
-115 QSSPVEGPQAGGQ
+115 QASPVEGPQAGGQ

-169 IVVFSLLALLLGGL
+169 FVVFSLLALLLGGL

-200 DAKRTKRLDR
+200 DANRTKRLEL
-210 ASEEAKKTKKGFI
+210 ANEEAKKIKNSFI
-223 TEKDEVVFTW
+223 TEKKETVFTW
-233 TLKDLAALSYSN
+233 TLKDLASLSYTN
-245 KDGYGLTADQIVD
+245 KDGYGLTADQIVE
-258 TYGLATSVDYEKNG
+258 TYGLASSVEYDKNSL
-272 MTLTW
+272 TLSW
-277 DRAKNASHQNIY
+277 DRAKNASHQNVY
-289 FRFEKVDGNYYLKSV
+289 FRFEKVDGNYYLKTV
-304 EAFNLEEVYASED
+304 EAFDLEEFYADEED
-317 DEVEDEYTSK
+317 DEDTSA
-327 DHEMRTKEFK
+327 DRELSTKEFK
-337 DLKKGDK
+337 NLKTGDK
-344 ETGKGGTSLL
+344 KTGEGGTSLS
-354 EVLKKHKQNVKIG
+354 EVLKKHNKSSVIRIG
-367 TETKST
+367 TETKKNE
-373 ADGEEYDSTRVVAK
+373 DGEKYASTRVIATV
-387 INLKVGDDYKTL
+387 NFKVGDDYKTL

-409 LYIGPERF
+409 LYIGPERY

>member
-25 EGQTVQEPFGAQDEQ
+25 EGQTAQEPFGAQEEQ
-40 TVQPPLEAQT
+40 TVQQPLGAQT
-50 GQSVQEPF
+50 G
-58 GAQGGQTVQEPF
+58 
-70 GAQGGQTVQEP
+70 
-81 FGAQGWQTVQEPF
+81 QTVQEPF

-109 GAQGFQ
+109 GAQAFQ
-115 QSSPVEGPQAGGQ
+115 QASPVEGPQAGGQ

-169 IVVFSLLALLLGGL
+169 FVVFSLFALLLGGL

-200 DAKRTKRLDR
+200 DANRTKRLER
-210 ASEEAKKTKKGFI
+210 ANEEAKKIKNSFI
-223 TEKDEVVFTW
+223 TDKKEAVFTW
-233 TLKDLAALSYSN
+233 TLKDLGSLSYTN

-258 TYGLATSVDYEKNG
+258 TYGLASSVEYDKNSL
-272 MTLTW
+272 TLYW
-277 DRAKNASHQNIY
+277 DRAKNAEHQNVY
-289 FRFEKVDGNYYLKSV
+289 FRFEKVDGNYYLKTV
-304 EAFNLEEVYASED
+304 EAYDLEEFYADEED
-317 DEVEDEYTSK
+317 DEDEDTSA
-327 DHEMRTKEFK
+327 DRELSTKEFK
-337 DLKKGDK
+337 NLKTGDK
-344 ETGKGGTSLL
+344 KTGKGGTSLS
-354 EVLKKHKQNVKIG
+354 EVLKKRKSSAVRIG
-367 TETKST
+367 TETKAT
-373 ADGEEYDSTRVVAK
+373 ADGEEYDSTRVIATV
-387 INLKVGDDYKTL
+387 NFKVGDDYKTL

-409 LYIGPERF
+409 LYIGPERY

>member
-8 PFGTQEENVSQE
+8 

-25 EGQTVQEPFGAQDEQ
+25 EGQTVQEPFGAQSEQ

-58 GAQGGQTVQEPF
+58 GSQVG
-70 GAQGGQTVQEP
+70 
-81 FGAQGWQTVQEPF
+81 QTVQEPF

-109 GAQGFQ
+109 GAQAFQ

-128 EQFFQNQAPQV
+128 GQFFQNQAPQV

-169 IVVFSLLALLLGGL
+169 IVVFSLLALVLGGL

-200 DAKRTKRLDR
+200 DANRTKRLEL
-210 ASEEAKKTKKGFI
+210 ANEEARKVKNSFI
-223 TEKDEVVFTW
+223 TEKKETVFTW
-233 TLKDLAALSYSN
+233 TLKDLATLSYTN
-245 KDGYGLTADQIVD
+245 KDGYGLTADQIVE
-258 TYGLATSVDYEKNG
+258 TYGLASSVEYDKNSL
-272 MTLTW
+272 TLYW
-277 DRAKNASHQNIY
+277 DRAKNAEHQNVY
-289 FRFEKVDGNYYLKSV
+289 FRFEKVDGNYYLKTV
-304 EAFNLEEVYASED
+304 EAFDLEEFYAD
-317 DEVEDEYTSK
+317 DEDEDTSA
-327 DHEMRTKEFK
+327 DRELSTKEFK
-337 DLKKGDK
+337 NLKTGDK
-344 ETGKGGTSLL
+344 KTGEGGTSLS
-354 EVLKKHKQNVKIG
+354 EVLKKHKSNVVRIG
-367 TETKST
+367 TETKMT
-373 ADGEEYDSTRVVAK
+373 EDGEKYDSTRVIATV
-387 INLKVGDDYKTL
+387 NFKVGDDYKTL

-409 LYIGPERF
+409 LYIGPERY

>member
-25 EGQTVQEPFGAQDEQ
+25 EGQTVQEPFGAQEEQ
-40 TVQPPLEAQT
+40 TVQQPLEAQT
-50 GQSVQEPF
+50 GQN
-58 GAQGGQTVQEPF
+58 
-70 GAQGGQTVQEP
+70 
-81 FGAQGWQTVQEPF
+81 VQEPF
-94 GAQNGQTAYEPFGAP
+94 GAQNSQTAYEPFGAP
-109 GAQGFQ
+109 GAQAFQ
-115 QSSPVEGPQAGGQ
+115 QASPVEGPQAGGQ

-169 IVVFSLLALLLGGL
+169 FVVFSLLALLLGGL

-200 DAKRTKRLDR
+200 DAKRTKRLER
-210 ASEEAKKTKKGFI
+210 ANEEAKKIKNSFI
-223 TEKDEVVFTW
+223 TDKKEAVFTW
-233 TLKDLAALSYSN
+233 TLKDLGSLSYTN
-245 KDGYGLTADQIVD
+245 KDGYGLTADQIVE
-258 TYGLATSVDYEKNG
+258 TYGLASSVEYDKNSL
-272 MTLTW
+272 TLYW
-277 DRAKNASHQNIY
+277 DRAKNAEHQNVY
-289 FRFEKVDGNYYLKSV
+289 FRFEKVDGNYYLKTV
-304 EAFNLEEVYASED
+304 EAFDLEEFYADEED
-317 DEVEDEYTSK
+317 DEDTSA
-327 DHEMRTKEFK
+327 DRELSTKEFK
-337 DLKKGDK
+337 NLKTGDK
-344 ETGKGGTSLL
+344 KTGKGGTSLS
-354 EVLKKHKQNVKIG
+354 EVLKKRKSSAVRIG
-367 TETKST
+367 TETKAT
-373 ADGEEYDSTRVVAK
+373 ADGEEYDSTRVIATV
-387 INLKVGDDYKTL
+387 NFKVGDDYKTL

>member
-25 EGQTVQEPFGAQDEQ
+25 EGQTVQEPFGAQEEQ
-40 TVQPPLEAQT
+40 TVQQPLEAQT
-50 GQSVQEPF
+50 GQN
-58 GAQGGQTVQEPF
+58 
-70 GAQGGQTVQEP
+70 
-81 FGAQGWQTVQEPF
+81 VQEPF
-94 GAQNGQTAYEPFGAP
+94 GAQNSQTAYEPFGAP
-109 GAQGFQ
+109 GAQAFQ
-115 QSSPVEGPQAGGQ
+115 QASPVEGPQAGGQ

-169 IVVFSLLALLLGGL
+169 FVVFSLLALLLGGL

-200 DAKRTKRLDR
+200 DANRTKRLER
-210 ASEEAKKTKKGFI
+210 ANEEAKKIKNSFI
-223 TEKDEVVFTW
+223 TDKKEAVFTW
-233 TLKDLAALSYSN
+233 TLKDLGSLSYTN
-245 KDGYGLTADQIVD
+245 KDGYGLTADQIVE
-258 TYGLATSVDYEKNG
+258 TYGLASSVEYDKNSL
-272 MTLTW
+272 TLYW
-277 DRAKNASHQNIY
+277 DRAKNAEHQNVY
-289 FRFEKVDGNYYLKSV
+289 FRFEKVDGNYYLKTV
-304 EAFNLEEVYASED
+304 EAFDLEEFYADEED
-317 DEVEDEYTSK
+317 DEDTSA
-327 DHEMRTKEFK
+327 DRELSTKEFK
-337 DLKKGDK
+337 NLKTGDK
-344 ETGKGGTSLL
+344 KTGKGGTSLS
-354 EVLKKHKQNVKIG
+354 EVLKKRKSSAVRIG
-367 TETKST
+367 TETKAT
-373 ADGEEYDSTRVVAK
+373 AEGEEYDSTRVIATV
-387 INLKVGDDYKTL
+387 NFKVGDDYKTL